1 MTAAISPPASY
12 SSLPL
17 REISVSH
24 VPENPPTATKVLVVA
39 LNRPKKYN
47 AVTENLLTELERVYD
62 LVNID
67 DRVRAIVLTGAGKAF
82 CAGADLEVGFSGLL
96 AQKKTEQLAKKYR
109 DQGGRVALVISR
121 CTKPTIV
128 AINGPA
134 VGVGLTLTLP
144 ATIRVAW
151 SDAKVGVPFSRRGLT
166 LESCSAF
173 FLPRLVG
180 LSNAMHLATTGDTYV
195 ASDPL
200 VSGLFSKLLPSPQ
213 EMIAYAINLAIDIA
227 EKTSIVSTKL
237 MRDMLLYCPS
247 TPEETH
253 ILDSRIFLSTIG
265 TKDNVEGIE
274 SFMQKRKPE
283 FSGTVDAREFPFW
296 PWWSVGEVEADAP
309 AVGSV
314 KAKF

>member
-1 MTAAISPPASY
+1 MSAAISPPVSY
-12 SSLPL
+12 SSLSL
-17 REISVSH
+17 NDISVSH
-24 VPENPPTATKVLVVA
+24 VPENSPIATKVLVVA

-62 LVNID
+62 LVDTD
-67 DRVRAIVLTGAGKAF
+67 DRVRAVVLTGAGKAF

-96 AQKKTEQLAKKYR
+96 AQKKTEHLAQKYR

-128 AINGPA
+128 AINGAA

-144 ATIRVAW
+144 AAIRVAW

-180 LSNAMHLATTGDTYV
+180 LSNAVHLATTGDTYS

-200 VSGLFSKLLPSPQ
+200 VAGLFSKLLPSPQ
-213 EMIAYAINLAIDIA
+213 ETVACAVNLATDIA

-253 ILDSRIFLSTIG
+253 VLDSRIFLSTIG

-283 FSGTVDAREFPFW
+283 FGGTFDAREFSFW
-296 PWWSVGEVEADAP
+296 PWWSVGKT
-309 AVGSV
+309 GSDGQNKGTP